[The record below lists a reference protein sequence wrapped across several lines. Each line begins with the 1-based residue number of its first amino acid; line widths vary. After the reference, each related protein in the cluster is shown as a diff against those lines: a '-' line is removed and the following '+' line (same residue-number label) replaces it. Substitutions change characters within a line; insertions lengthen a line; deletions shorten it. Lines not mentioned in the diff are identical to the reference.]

1 MNKKT
6 AKVMAAYLLGN
17 IMQIVLQILA
27 KVSFMSRPI
36 LFCTAAGF
44 LVVIAV
50 VAGISLADSNRE
62 PERQKS
68 YREYAEEAGLNE
80 DE

>member
-6 AKVMAAYLLGN
+6 VKVMTAYLLGN
-17 IMQIVLQILA
+17 LMQIVLQILA
-27 KVSFMSRPI
+27 KVSYMSRPI
-36 LFCTAAGF
+36 LFCIAAGF

-68 YREYAEEAGLNE
+68 YREYAEEAGLSE

>member
-6 AKVMAAYLLGN
+6 VKVMTAYLLGN
-17 IMQIVLQILA
+17 LMQIVLQILA
-27 KVSFMSRPI
+27 KVSYMSRPI
-36 LFCTAAGF
+36 LFCIAAGF

>member
-27 KVSFMSRPI
+27 KVSYMSRPI
-36 LFCTAAGF
+36 LFCIAAGF

-62 PERQKS
+62 PEKQKS
-68 YREYAEEAGLNE
+68 YREYAEEAGLSE

>member
-27 KVSFMSRPI
+27 KVSYMSKPI
-36 LFCTAAGF
+36 LFCIAAGF

-50 VAGISLADSNRE
+50 VAGITLADSNRE

-68 YREYAEEAGLNE
+68 YREYAEEAGL
-80 DE
+80 DEE